1 MRYFSKIGNTKKTAE
16 AIAEGAGVP
25 AVSLTDEPLLTERAD
40 VLFLGGT
47 PYANIMAPS
56 LRAYAERLSSWQV
69 GNVTNGEEF
78 FRQARPI

>member
-1 MRYFSKIGNTKKTAE
+1 MRYFSKIGNTKKIAE

-25 AVSLTDEPLLTERAD
+25 AVSLTDEPLLTERAG
-40 VLFLGGT
+40 VLFLGGA
-47 PYANIMAPS
+47 PYANIMAPV
-56 LRAYAERLSSWQV
+56 LRTYAERLSSEQM